1 MEACE
6 LVLRLPTEMCREG
19 RQSAMIPCFQ
29 FGKRIQVTLRRGVI
43 KLFGQKRL
51 KSTYGLHSTSKQQI
65 TNRPAVEILDGLC
78 ERCTDTDASAK
89 LFVDTF
95 ESRRNINCVAM
106 GGVIK
111 ESGTAKIP
119 HNGRP
124 GVRANPG
131 DTYHDVIF
139 AAPLAKRLSTDVQRK

>member
-6 LVLRLPTEMCREG
+6 LVFRLPTEMCREG
-19 RQSAMIPCFQ
+19 SQSAMIPCFQ
-29 FGKRIQVTLRRGVI
+29 FGKRIQVTLRGWVI

-51 KSTYGLHSTSKQQI
+51 KSTYGLHSTSKQKI
-65 TNRPAVEILDGLC
+65 TNRPAVKILGGLC

-106 GGVIK
+106 SGVIK
-111 ESGTAKIP
+111 ETGTAKIP

-124 GVRANPG
+124 GMRANPS
-131 DTYHDVIF
+131 DAYRDVFF
-139 AAPLAKRLSTDVQRK
+139 AAPLAERLGTDVQ